1 MTSSSSEWT
10 VSTLKEHFESVLNE
24 KDKAINI
31 ALSAAEKAVA
41 VAEANAEKWRA
52 NANEWRGAMTDREK
66 TFLQRTEFDTYKAS
80 QDKAMSIEKERADIV
95 QGKGMGTASLWGYIV
110 GGVGLASTII
120 MIIFTL
126 SNR

>member
-1 MTSSSSEWT
+1 MTTSWT
-10 VSTLKEHFESVLNE
+10 VETLKEHVEAVLDE

-66 TFLQRTEFDTYKAS
+66 TFVSRDEFYVYRDSVEKALS
-80 QDKAMSIEKERADIV
+80 VEKSRADIG
-95 QGKGMGTASLWGYIV
+95 QGKGMGATALWGYIV
-110 GGVGLASTII
+110 GAIGLISII
-120 MIIFTL
+120 VSIVMP
-126 SNR
+126 